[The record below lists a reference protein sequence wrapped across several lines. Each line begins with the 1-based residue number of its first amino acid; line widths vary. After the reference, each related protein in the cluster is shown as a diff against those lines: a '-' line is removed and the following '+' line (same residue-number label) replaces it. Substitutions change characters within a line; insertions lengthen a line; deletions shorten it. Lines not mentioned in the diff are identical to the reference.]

1 MEKDKIILIPSY
13 NELVSLKIVC
23 KKLKKYKLKFLVL
36 DDCSTD
42 GTGKWLKTNK
52 ISFIKNP
59 KNFGYEKNLLNGFYK
74 VIKLKKIKS
83 IITIDAD
90 GQHKINDI
98 LKLLKLKYYQKFDL
112 VICNRK
118 KMNRWSEIFLSF
130 FFYLRFGVKD
140 PTSGFKIYKKD
151 LIKKLLNKISI
162 NYFLVDLIFLSIKK
176 RYKIENF
183 LISTRKSKHSRI
195 GDNIKIHL
203 KILKNLKFIF

>member
-1 MEKDKIILIPSY
+1 LEKNKIILIPSY
-13 NELVSLKIVC
+13 NELVSLKIIC
-23 KKLKKYKLKFLVL
+23 KKLKKHKFEFLVL

-42 GTGKWLKTNK
+42 GTEKWLKDNK
-52 ISFIKNP
+52 IKFIKNL

-74 VIKLKKIKS
+74 VIKLKRIKS

-98 LKLLKLKYYQKFDL
+98 LKLSKLKYSKRFDL

-118 KMNRWSEIFLSF
+118 KMNRWSERFLSF

-151 LIKKLLNKISI
+151 LLKKLLNKISV
-162 NYFLVDLIFLSIKK
+162 NFFLVDLIFLSIKK
-176 RYKIENF
+176 KYKIKNF
-183 LISTRKSKHSRI
+183 SITTRESKHSRI

-203 KILKNLKFIF
+203 KILKNLKFVF

>member
-1 MEKDKIILIPSY
+1 MVRNISIL
-13 NELVSLKIVC
+13 
-23 KKLKKYKLKFLVL
+23 
-36 DDCSTD
+36 
-42 GTGKWLKTNK
+42 
-52 ISFIKNP
+52 
-59 KNFGYEKNLLNGFYK
+59 
-74 VIKLKKIKS
+74 
-83 IITIDAD
+83 
-90 GQHKINDI
+90 
-98 LKLLKLKYYQKFDL
+98 
-112 VICNRK
+112 
-118 KMNRWSEIFLSF
+118 